1 MAIETRV
8 LGRTGQ
14 EVTILGYGAMELRG
28 APRGPEIT
36 DEHAGALLNAVL
48 DGGITLIDTSPDYGR
63 SEELIGRH
71 VSHRREEFFL
81 ASKCGCPTNLPADT
95 PPPYPHDYSPANVR
109 ANVEQSLTRL
119 RTDRLDV
126 VQVHMSPSV
135 ATMAENDVLETLQEL
150 QDEGKTRFIGMS
162 GIIPELPA
170 QIDLD
175 VFDVFQIPYS
185 AVQREHE
192 DLITAAAK
200 TGAGILIRGGAARG
214 APAADK
220 NWRTGPL
227 GVPAGEGR
235 SRWENAGLDDL
246 LRESGLSAIEFTV
259 RFTLSNPSL
268 SSTIV
273 GTSSLEHLTSNLA
286 IAAKGPLPA
295 DVYAQARKQLGA

>member
-14 EVTILGYGAMELRG
+14 EVTVLGYGAMELRG

-36 DEHAGALLNAVL
+36 GEHAGALLNAVL

-63 SEELIGRH
+63 SEELIGRY
-71 VSHRREEFFL
+71 VGHRREEFFL
-81 ASKCGCPTNLPADT
+81 ASKCGCPMSPPADT
-95 PPPYPHDYSPANVR
+95 PPPYPHDYSPANIR
-109 ANVEQSLTRL
+109 ANVEQSLRRL

-162 GIIPELPA
+162 GIIPELPG

-192 DLITAAAK
+192 EAITAAAQ

-214 APAADK
+214 APAIDK

-227 GVPAGEGR
+227 GVPADEGR
-235 SRWENAGLDDL
+235 RRWENAGLDDL
-246 LRESGLSAIEFTV
+246 LAESGLSPIEFTL

-295 DVYAQARKQLGA
+295 DVYAQARKRLGA

>member
-162 GIIPELPA
+162 GISPELPG
-170 QIDLD
+170 QIELD